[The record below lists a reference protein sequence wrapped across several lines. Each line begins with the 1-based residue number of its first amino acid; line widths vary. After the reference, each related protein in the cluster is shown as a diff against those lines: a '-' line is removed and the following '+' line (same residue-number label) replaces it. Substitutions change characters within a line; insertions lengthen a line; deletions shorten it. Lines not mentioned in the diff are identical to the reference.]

1 VNGLSSIDGLDAM
14 ENETCQLFSW
24 ENNRWYP
31 VQLRVT
37 TDSIR
42 ATVGREIIV
51 NLATAGKDI
60 HLRADYLDTGF
71 TFWTYLSTGEIRNI
85 RIRKIEQ

>member
-1 VNGLSSIDGLDAM
+1 
-14 ENETCQLFSW
+14 
-24 ENNRWYP
+24 

-42 ATVGREIIV
+42 AVVGTEQVV

-60 HLRADYLDTGF
+60 HLREARLDTGF
-71 TFWTYLSTGEIRNI
+71 TLWTYLSTGEIRNL
-85 RIRKIEQ
+85 RIKKLP